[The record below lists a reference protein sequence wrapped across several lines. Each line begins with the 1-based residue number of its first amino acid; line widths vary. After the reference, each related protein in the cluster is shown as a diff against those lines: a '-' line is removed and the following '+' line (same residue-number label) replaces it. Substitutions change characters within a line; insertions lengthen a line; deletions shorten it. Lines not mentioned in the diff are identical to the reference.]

1 MDYDVSD
8 IDYKLE
14 INSEGDAMET
24 LFCLRNMSSYIDE
37 IFSSDEIQTLG
48 CLTIECLQV
57 FKRDA
62 ALLLILQMI
71 SELHTNIEFEK

>member
-14 INSEGDAMET
+14 INSEGDA
-24 LFCLRNMSSYIDE
+24 MSSYIDE